1 MTPIIRCGMRL
12 LIYPQTSTVK
22 PLKFGMDNL
31 SYPTLY
37 LAYEYLSMPGLK
49 LIRVGERGPKWCV
62 LLRCIKD
69 CVMEYWKIHIIDIW
83 LILFISSAVIKKY
96 DFYLREILQG
106 FLVYHPPTSCR
117 AYQISLWPNLKF
129 ILWVTVILMV
139 AICIYGTFL

>member
-31 SYPTLY
+31 SNPTLY

-83 LILFISSAVIKKY
+83 LILFISSAVIKNMTSTYEKY
-96 DFYLREILQG
+96 FKASLFIILQRAAG
-106 FLVYHPPTSCR
+106 HTKLVYGR
-117 AYQISLWPNLKF
+117 I
-129 ILWVTVILMV
+129 
-139 AICIYGTFL
+139 